1 MRLSVIFDDQL
12 VMKDGLGYRVT
23 LPVDTPVHAIQW
35 LGDAGEIEYR
45 DPQEP
50 NEAFTDEAVL
60 APFVALWQAAH
71 DAATQVSSVPVVPAR
86 ISKLQAELQLYMMGE
101 LASIEAMIE
110 ARANAGDVGLRIYW
124 RSTSHIE
131 RNHLALA
138 AIANAKGW
146 SAEQVDQWF
155 IDAAQLT

>member
-12 VMKDGLGYRVT
+12 VMKDGVGYRVT
-23 LPVDTPVHAIQW
+23 LPLDGEIHAVQW
-35 LGDAGEIEYR
+35 TGQAGEIEYR

-50 NEAFTDEAVL
+50 NEPFDNEEVL
-60 APFVALWQAAH
+60 APFLALWQAAH
-71 DAATQVSSVPVVPAR
+71 AAATQVNPTPTVPAR

-110 ARANAGDVGLRIYW
+110 AAAAAGDVGLRIYW

-146 SAEQVDQWF
+146 TAEYVDQMF

>member
-1 MRLSVIFDDQL
+1 MRLSVIFDDEL
-12 VMKDGLGYRVT
+12 VMVDGVGYRVN
-23 LPVDTPVHAIQW
+23 LPDAPEIHAIQW
-35 LGDAGEIEYR
+35 NGQAGEIEYR
-45 DPQEP
+45 DQHTP
-50 NEAFTDEAVL
+50 NEAIDDQAVL
-60 APFVALWQAAH
+60 APYLALWQAAH
-71 DAATQVSSVPVVPAR
+71 DAATQVSPVLVVPAR

-110 ARANAGDVGLRIYW
+110 AAANAGDVGLRIYW